1 MASRGGVLFAR
12 RQQIIMLKSSSERK
26 QQTMSDVN
34 ITTAGLRIVKLLVGN
49 PPRTVAELTHSA
61 GVTRTAV
68 TEQLGELQAAGF
80 VERETQRTSGRGR
93 PRHLYRATNAALA
106 LLFAGNQ
113 RLLVP
118 AIWQAVLDLGGDDMI
133 QKVIDQVGRS
143 LAEFYN
149 SKITAEQPR
158 DRLRQLIDLLADEG
172 SLIDI
177 VEDGSGKLTLHKRSC
192 PFISMAGPHLF
203 VCQVDQ
209 EMLSA
214 VVGRPVRRVSCRHE
228 GAPCCTFEIVDG

>member
-1 MASRGGVLFAR
+1 MP
-12 RQQIIMLKSSSERK
+12 
-26 QQTMSDVN
+26 DVT
-34 ITTAGLRIVKLLVGN
+34 ITAAGLRIVKLLVGN
-49 PPRTVAELTHSA
+49 PPRTVAELTRSA

-106 LLFAGNQ
+106 LLFVGNQ

-118 AIWQAVLDLGGDDMI
+118 AIWQAVSDLGGDDLI
-133 QKVIDQVGRS
+133 KKVINRVSRS
-143 LAEFYN
+143 LAEYYN
-149 SKITAEQPR
+149 GKITAKRPL
-158 DRLRQLIDLLADEG
+158 DRLRQLIDLLSDEG
-172 SLIDI
+172 RLIDV
-177 VEDGSGKLTLHKRSC
+177 VEDSGGKLTLHKRSC
-192 PFISMAGPHLF
+192 PFISMVDPHLH

-209 EMLSA
+209 EMLAA

-228 GAPCCTFEIVDG
+228 GAPCCTFEITVR